1 MVPALALPSAQI
13 NLVLLLEHAL
23 QGKFITMVLVLH
35 VNTNLHSSEYKI
47 IFKKI
52 QNYSC
57 AKVVSFSF
65 GVCCVFVYESSGG
78 TISQNCSY
86 IRNPNYPSA
95 YSDTSAVNFIIQ
107 KCDSSKNYD

>member
-1 MVPALALPSAQI
+1 MVPALALLSAQI
-13 NLVLLLEHAL
+13 NLVLLLEHARL
-23 QGKFITMVLVLH
+23 GKFITMVLVLH
-35 VNTNLHSSEYKI
+35 VNTDLHSSDYKI
-47 IFKKI
+47 I